1 MRRSDVNKGRIA
13 AVGYDTGVVRIL
25 GLGETRLEMAS
36 VFKAHDESVVKCKYA
51 PAQTMMVT
59 ASSNGE
65 LFFFEVNGFSD
76 LGKYEPL
83 CLVQLPESPCV
94 TDLKWDGTSSKILV
108 SCASGWVYELPKPNP
123 ANIQNRETFL
133 VEDYPMRSWKIRMM
147 EFQMK
152 KNQKKDEEE
161 EERKRRMRLRG
172 ELPPEEEEE
181 EEDWE
186 PDPITV
192 VTYMNDESDRFLI
205 ASEGQ
210 FGGYIY
216 LCKFGENRPQQAY
229 EIPVG
234 TKVTFL

>member
-1 MRRSDVNKGRIA
+1 
-13 AVGYDTGVVRIL
+13 
-25 GLGETRLEMAS
+25 
-36 VFKAHDESVVKCKYA
+36 
-51 PAQTMMVT
+51 MMVT

-83 CLVQLPESPCV
+83 CLVQLPDASCV

-108 SCASGWVYELPKPNP
+108 SCANGWVYELPKPNP
-123 ANIQNRETFL
+123 ANINNRETFL
-133 VEDYPMRSWKIRMM
+133 VDDYPMRSWKIKMM

-181 EEDWE
+181 EEDW
-186 PDPITV
+186 DPEAITV
-192 VTYMNDESDRFLI
+192 VAYMNDESDRFLI

-210 FGGYIY
+210 FAGFMYM
-216 LCKFGENRPQQAY
+216 CKFGEDRPQ
-229 EIPVG
+229 
-234 TKVTFL
+234 